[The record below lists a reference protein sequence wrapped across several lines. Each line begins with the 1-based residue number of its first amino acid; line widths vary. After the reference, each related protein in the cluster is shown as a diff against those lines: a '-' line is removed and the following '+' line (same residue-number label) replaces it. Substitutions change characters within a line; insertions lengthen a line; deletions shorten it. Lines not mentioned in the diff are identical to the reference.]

1 MNDKKNKNNVIEKRV
16 RLNQKMA
23 EIRPILIDVFVIM
36 VPLMLLW
43 IVELFFVRGQG
54 GVIFIPVISFC
65 QDKLSKHLL
74 RGSYGT
80 IMCGHWS
87 LTLS

>member
-1 MNDKKNKNNVIEKRV
+1 MREK
-16 RLNQKMA
+16 LCPCFDFKDQGDSK
-23 EIRPILIDVFVIM
+23 
-36 VPLMLLW
+36 PLQSLSFNLL
-43 IVELFFVRGQG
+43 IVELFVVRGQG

-80 IMCGHWS
+80 IMCGQWS
-87 LTLS
+87 LTLSW

>member
-1 MNDKKNKNNVIEKRV
+1 MRGKLCVCFDFKDGGWGVAVGDSK
-16 RLNQKMA
+16 
-23 EIRPILIDVFVIM
+23 
-36 VPLMLLW
+36 PLQSLSFNLL

-54 GVIFIPVISFC
+54 DVIFIPVISFC

>member
-1 MNDKKNKNNVIEKRV
+1 MREKLCV
-16 RLNQKMA
+16 CFGFKDQGDSK
-23 EIRPILIDVFVIM
+23 
-36 VPLMLLW
+36 PLQSLSFNLL
-43 IVELFFVRGQG
+43 IVELFVVRGQG

-74 RGSYGT
+74 RGSYRT

-87 LTLS
+87 LTLSW